1 MYKLTLSAKRG
12 PGVLKRVY
20 TKARD
25 EALRA
30 AGMFWTDE
38 ILPLHFD
45 FIAQYKYRYKARTWA
60 YMRRKAREGRQS
72 DPNVY
77 TGRLRDKMTSTEPTV
92 KVTKD
97 GITLIWRGLPRY
109 TYITDT
115 LEWVA
120 NDWRW
125 NDVKVNAL
133 NPAHRI
139 EILNWRKDH
148 PETKDGRFKR
158 VSRPN
163 KPAEITTM
171 NRADAKAIGK
181 RFRDVFQAKL
191 REMRT

>member
-12 PGVLKRVY
+12 TGVLKRVY
-20 TKARD
+20 AKARD

-30 AGMFWTDE
+30 AGAFWAE
-38 ILPLHFD
+38 KILPEHFK
-45 FIAQYKYRYKARTWA
+45 AGAESKYRYPKRTRA
-60 YMRRKAREGRQS
+60 HMRRKRREGRGQ

-77 TGRLRDKMTSTEPTV
+77 TGRLRDKMLATTPTV
-92 KVTKD
+92 KINRD
-97 GITLIWRGLPRY
+97 GITMIWRGLPRY
-109 TYITDT
+109 TYITDS

-125 NDVKVNAL
+125 NDAKLNGLDPVKRA
-133 NPAHRI
+133 A
-139 EILNWRKDH
+139 ILKWRQEH
-148 PETKDGRFKR
+148 PETKNGAFKR
-158 VSRPN
+158 IARPN

-171 NRADAKAIGK
+171 NRADANAIGK